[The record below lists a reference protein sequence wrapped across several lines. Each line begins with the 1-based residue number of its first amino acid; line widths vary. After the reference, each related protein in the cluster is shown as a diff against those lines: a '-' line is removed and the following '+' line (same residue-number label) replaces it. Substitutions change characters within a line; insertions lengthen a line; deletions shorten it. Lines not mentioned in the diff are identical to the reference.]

1 MALQD
6 GELRRA
12 AARAGVEVVQH
23 MSKLRWLYVD
33 QMRVGRTS
41 ELSIRVGGHMMR
53 KADRSSVLVVKGLS
67 TRDGKVKVSAKK
79 NTCIR
84 TDQKSC
90 EKSCEGTEMASA
102 SPPRC
107 FSATFFFTRFMTMLL
122 ISKRPS
128 DRKFS

>member
-1 MALQD
+1 MRSSQGRGKGWGGGSAAYSQALMVGCGPDEGGKDCQTKYR
-6 GELRRA
+6 G
-12 AARAGVEVVQH
+12 ARQ
-23 MSKLRWLYVD
+23 
-33 QMRVGRTS
+33 RV
-41 ELSIRVGGHMMR
+41 R
-53 KADRSSVLVVKGLS
+53 KVDRSSVVVGEDLS
-67 TRDGKVKVSAKK
+67 KRDGKVKVSAKK

>member
-1 MALQD
+1 MGSSQACGKGWRGGSAAYSQALVVVCGPDEGGEDCRTKYMA
-6 GELRRA
+6 
-12 AARAGVEVVQH
+12 VVA
-23 MSKLRWLYVD
+23 
-33 QMRVGRTS
+33 
-41 ELSIRVGGHMMR
+41 GHMMR
-53 KADRSSVLVVKGLS
+53 RGDRSSVVLGKGLS
-67 TRDGKVKVSAKK
+67 TRDGKVVKVSAKK

-90 EKSCEGTEMASA
+90 EKSCEGTEMARA

-122 ISKRPS
+122 ISKRTS